1 VSQYRPDINNILLTV
16 QKFINETT
24 SKLQGETK
32 YHAIV
37 ASYLLGI
44 AERELRLAPGFDK
57 QEVAKLSDILKASG
71 SLEDLHKTLAKGI
84 RSGTLDKDW
93 DALLDAVLAQ
103 TIRDVSVVRPDHLAP
118 QHRPGQ

>member
-24 SKLQGETK
+24 PKLQGETK

-57 QEVAKLSDILKASG
+57 QEVAKLSDVLKTSG
-71 SLEDLHKTLAKGI
+71 SLQDLHKTLATGV
-84 RSGTLDKDW
+84 RAGAYDKDW
-93 DALLDAVLAQ
+93 DALLDTVLAQ
-103 TIRDVSVVRPDHLAP
+103 TISDVSVVRPDHMAP
-118 QHRPGQ
+118 QHRPAK

>member
-16 QKFINETT
+16 QKFINDTT
-24 SKLQGETK
+24 PKLTGETK

-57 QEVAKLSDILKASG
+57 QEAGKLSDFLKSSG
-71 SLEDLHKTLAKGI
+71 SLEDLHKTLAKGV
-84 RSGTLDKDW
+84 RSGAYDKDW
-93 DALLDAVLAQ
+93 DALLDLVLAQ
-103 TIRDVSVVRPDHLAP
+103 TISDVSVVRPDHMAP
-118 QHRPGQ
+118 QHRPAK

>member
-24 SKLQGETK
+24 PKLTGETK

-57 QEVAKLSDILKASG
+57 QEVSKLADILKSAG
-71 SLEDLHKTLAKGI
+71 SLEDLHKALAKGV
-84 RSGTLDKDW
+84 RSGALDKDW
-93 DALLDAVLAQ
+93 DALLDTVLAH
-103 TIRDVSVVRPDHLAP
+103 TISDVSVVRPDHLAP
-118 QHRPGQ
+118 EHRPGK

>member
-1 VSQYRPDINNILLTV
+1 VSQYRPDLNNILLTV

-44 AERELRLAPGFDK
+44 AERELRMAPGFDK
-57 QEVAKLSDILKASG
+57 NEVSKLSEFLKSSG
-71 SLEDLHKTLAKGI
+71 SLDDLHKALAKGV
-84 RSGTLDKDW
+84 RSGALDKDW
-93 DALLDAVLAQ
+93 DALLDMVLAQ
-103 TIRDVSVVRPDHLAP
+103 TVSDVSVVRPDHMAP
-118 QHRPGQ
+118 QHRPAK